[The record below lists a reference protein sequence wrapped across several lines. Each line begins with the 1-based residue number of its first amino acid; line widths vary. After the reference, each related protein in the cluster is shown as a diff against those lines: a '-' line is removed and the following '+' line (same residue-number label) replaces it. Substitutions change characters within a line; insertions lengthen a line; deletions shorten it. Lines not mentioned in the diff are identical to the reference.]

1 MLYHLSE
8 EHKMLRQFVREF
20 AESQLAPNA
29 AEVDDKG
36 VFAQQQYD
44 ALVEAGFAAPGI
56 PEQYGG
62 DGADAI
68 ASAII
73 MEEVARVCASS
84 STVISVS
91 YTHLTLPTIYSV

>member
-8 EHKMLRQFVREF
+8 EHEMLRQFVREF

-29 AEVDDKG
+29 AKVDDKG

-62 DGADAI
+62 CLLYTSPSPRDLSTSRMPS
-68 ASAII
+68 SA
-73 MEEVARVCASS
+73 
-84 STVISVS
+84 
-91 YTHLTLPTIYSV
+91 

>member
-8 EHKMLRQFVREF
+8 EHEMLRQFVREF

-29 AEVDDKG
+29 AKVDDKG

-62 DGADAI
+62 DGCDC
-68 ASAII
+68 
-73 MEEVARVCASS
+73 VRNNHGRGRSS
-84 STVISVS
+84 LCVVVHRHIVQ
-91 YTHLTLPTIYSV
+91 

>member
-8 EHKMLRQFVREF
+8 EHEMLRQFVREF

-44 ALVEAGFAAPGI
+44 ALVEAGFAAPG
-56 PEQYGG
+56 
-62 DGADAI
+62 
-68 ASAII
+68 
-73 MEEVARVCASS
+73 R
-84 STVISVS
+84 
-91 YTHLTLPTIYSV
+91 